1 MLPTSGDQ
9 GGRVL
14 PRTGKRAQG
23 GWSAPR
29 GGGPLPVSHLDGVLL
44 HHEGGPPGP
53 GQGSQAWRPFAREA
67 GRVQPAG
74 RGTSKA
80 PLILGDISDAR
91 VCFFMLWIKAQNLY
105 K

>member
-9 GGRVL
+9 GGWVL
-14 PRTGKRAQG
+14 PATGKRARRDGVLQG
-23 GWSAPR
+23 E
-29 GGGPLPVSHLDGVLL
+29 GGPLPVSHLDRGLL
-44 HHEGGPPGP
+44 HRGGPPGP

-67 GRVQPAG
+67 GRVLPAG

-80 PLILGDISDAR
+80 PLILGDISDTG